1 VFFPTSLAYPA
12 KLFWQYTGIGMSSR
26 MAEYCLSIL
35 FHETG
40 ISGGVRSQAAP
51 RTTWDATCPAPAS
64 TPNPRDAKLT
74 TCNDRDDTAMIKQ
87 AIPPFHVLD
96 LAEAAE
102 AKQTVRR
109 RIANLVVEDPSIEK
123 SARVAQRIVTEDDV
137 ILFPTGMAAIWHSD
151 LALVEC
157 FPGSKSVSFG

>member
-1 VFFPTSLAYPA
+1 
-12 KLFWQYTGIGMSSR
+12 
-26 MAEYCLSIL
+26 
-35 FHETG
+35 
-40 ISGGVRSQAAP
+40 
-51 RTTWDATCPAPAS
+51 
-64 TPNPRDAKLT
+64 
-74 TCNDRDDTAMIKQ
+74 MIKQ